1 MDSDLLLT
9 RTVAEIRCILR
20 TSLWHQFDCASEE
33 AWMNACSEFVLS
45 VSETLKVE
53 ARNYDLQASQSVEG
67 GKGTALG
74 YKGDTWYHTTP

>member
-1 MDSDLLLT
+1 LDSDLLLT
-9 RTVAEIRCILR
+9 RKVAEIRCILM
-20 TSLWHQFDCASEE
+20 TSLWHQFGCTSEE

-53 ARNYDLQASQSVEG
+53 ARNYDLQGSQSVEG
-67 GKGTALG
+67 GKGTTLG